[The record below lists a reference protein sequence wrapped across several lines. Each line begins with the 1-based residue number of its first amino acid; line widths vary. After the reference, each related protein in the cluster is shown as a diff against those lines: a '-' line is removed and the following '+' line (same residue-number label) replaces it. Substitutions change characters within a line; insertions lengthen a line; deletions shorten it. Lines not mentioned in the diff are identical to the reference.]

1 MNTIRMHRI
10 ERAVLQKIAW
20 LSFAVA
26 PHPLA
31 FDALPPP
38 PSFCLPP
45 LVRCAPGDMQKS
57 KSDLRKLERNEHDTY
72 AQNRESVTAELRVRS
87 WKVTFCSC
95 SSSACFCRFAAFAF
109 FMSSCALSRV
119 SASSGSVRSWAHA
132 KIKIPS
138 RSVGEKLT
146 RYACTELKD
155 PNCTTLERCLLLLLL
170 IRLLWSVRCLRL
182 FSVLFCSVSPLCLL
196 SFGALLGTCKN
207 QNPISVSRREINAIC
222 IHRIDSP

>member
-1 MNTIRMHRI
+1 MNTICMHRI
-10 ERAVLQKIAW
+10 ERAVLQKFAW
-20 LSFAVA
+20 LPSAVA

-57 KSDLRKLERNEHDTY
+57 KSDLRQFERNEHNTY
-72 AQNRESVTAELRVRS
+72 AQNRESGTAELHVRS
-87 WKVTFCSC
+87 WKVTVCSC
-95 SSSACFCRFAAFAF
+95 SSFACFRRFAASAF

-119 SASSGSVRSWAHA
+119 SASTGSVRFWGHA

-138 RSVGEKLT
+138 RLVGEKLT

-155 PNCTTLERCLLLLLL
+155 PNCTTLERLPFAVAPHPLASVGVLPLPFFCPLLLCLASLPPL
-170 IRLLWSVRCLRL
+170 VRCAPGDMQK
-182 FSVLFCSVSPLCLL
+182 SKSH
-196 SFGALLGTCKN
+196 LGQSERN
-207 QNPISVSRREINAIC
+207 
-222 IHRIDSP
+222 